1 MPKDAECKGWTLGT
15 LFTHFSELI
24 RSNDLRY
31 NQRFIDSK
39 DAVQAALAAADKA
52 TGKAEEAQEKR
63 NEGMNEFRG
72 QLKDQSAGF
81 VTRTELYLALAAICG
96 AFAAAAQY
104 LRSH

>member
-1 MPKDAECKGWTLGT
+1 MPRDEECQGWTLST
-15 LFTHFSELI
+15 LYTHFDTLI
-24 RSNDLRY
+24 KSNDNRY
-31 NQRFIDSK
+31 NQRFVDSK
-39 DAVQAALAAADKA
+39 DAVQSALAAADKA

-96 AFAAAAQY
+96 AFAAASQY
-104 LRSH
+104 FRSH